1 MPFPLTVCQRHPRYA
16 VFLVV
21 LLFGSFLLLSPS
33 DTFSPNRY
41 RYARTATLD
50 HTLPARME
58 RAEEMYGR
66 TLDRR
71 QSMIKKFGPNPS
83 QVVMF
88 PPDRSP
94 WPAYTVWDF
103 FPPVFNCPHESERI
117 GALGDG
123 GKWVCGL
130 SRIAEKQDC
139 VIYSF
144 GLDWDSTFEGELLQ
158 RTSHCKVYGY
168 DFTARG
174 FGHGV
179 PRALKGRTHF
189 ARLGLG
195 SVDSHGPADEPK
207 MWTLRS
213 LMAANGHDHI
223 DVLHIDIEGW
233 EFEVLRAMVVD
244 FAGLGSVVPGVGA
257 AAGEPESAPERGAL
271 PFGQLLIEFH
281 VWHQKFEEFLAFWE
295 MLEGVGLRPF
305 MSEVNL
311 VYANYNRQ
319 SGVELAQY
327 SFLNIRGD
335 NVFISDTSSAPA
347 AAADP
352 ALDAD
357 LEPGEPDVRTIRHA
371 AVAAGALDVRR
382 R

>member
-16 VFLVV
+16 IFLVV

-41 RYARTATLD
+41 HQSRVTARD
-50 HTLPARME
+50 HTLPARIE
-58 RAEEMYGR
+58 HAEEMYGR

-71 QSMIKKFGPNPS
+71 QAMIKKFGPNPS

-88 PPDRSP
+88 PPDREP

-103 FPPVFNCPHESERI
+103 FPPVFNCPHELERI

-123 GKWVCGL
+123 GKWICGL
-130 SRIAEKQDC
+130 SRVAEKQDC

-158 RTSHCKVYGY
+158 RTSHCKIYGY

-195 SVDSHGPADEPK
+195 AEDSHGPADEPK

-244 FAGLGSVVPGVGA
+244 FAGLGSVGE
-257 AAGEPESAPERGAL
+257 AAGEAGETQQERGAL

-281 VWHQKFEEFLAFWE
+281 VWHQKFQEFLAFWE

-335 NVFISDTSSAPA
+335 NVFTSDKALAPTA
-347 AAADP
+347 AQDGS
-352 ALDAD
+352 ALDAEPD
-357 LEPGEPDVRTIRHA
+357 LPGEPDVRTMRHA